1 MPGAVASSLLFL
13 SLFALESSAVQFHF
27 QVAPPKVANSANNN
41 LINTDNLRYSTNI
54 TISGNV
60 VNVLIDTGSS
70 DLWVMPPAGL
80 TNFNDTGLTTTLRYG
95 DGSNFVKGDIGVG
108 AFSLDGGQFAVASQ
122 AYVFGQTQAG
132 EEADFVEGHFG
143 ILGLG
148 FDTAGASQINTA
160 VQQAQGATATWGQ
173 SVLSN
178 IFAQNPGSSNYMGIA
193 LSRTGDQE
201 GTADGSLTIAEYDTD
216 YQSVANSPQIPQTP
230 AGSGVWSVTLD
241 SLSVGG
247 TKINW
252 PTTIKAAPAGKN
264 VVLLDTGTTNIL
276 MPQTQVNAIYST
288 IPGAVLS
295 PNSNIPLVQFSETN
309 NVWVVPCTAQV
320 DVVATFAGQD
330 FAIHPLDVTDMQI
343 LTSPDGTQNFTVC
356 VNSFTDLGPIAQGEV
371 DGLFG
376 DSFLRN
382 VYTAFDFGTGGPTKG
397 NPFVQ
402 MLSTTDATKS
412 AADLIAVRAVN
423 MQNMPPE
430 LSPADLVR
438 VFNGTLKAADA
449 VPVAGLSSAV
459 ISSAIA
465 ADGGATTAAGG
476 ASTTAGGSPPASTGT
491 GSSGTTDSSDGK
503 KSGAGMSFVPQMG
516 VVVGALLL
524 GINTL
529 L

>member
-13 SLFALESSAVQFHF
+13 SLFALESSAVQFTF
-27 QVAPPKVANSANNN
+27 QVAQPKAATANSANNN

-70 DLWVMPPAGL
+70 DLWVMPL
-80 TNFNDTGLTTTLRYG
+80 
-95 DGSNFVKGDIGVG
+95 GDIGVG
-108 AFSLDGGQFAVASQ
+108 AFSLDGGQFAVSSQ
-122 AYVFGQTQAG
+122 AYLFGQTEAG
-132 EEADFVEGHFG
+132 EEADFEEGHFG

-148 FDTAGASQINTA
+148 FDTQGASQINTA

-173 SVLSN
+173 SVLTN
-178 IFAQNPGSSNYMGIA
+178 IFAQNPDSSDYIGIA

-201 GTADGSLTIAEYDTD
+201 GTADGSLTIAERLRGRGCG
-216 YQSVANSPQIPQTP
+216 ALRWIRFR
-230 AGSGVWSVTLD
+230 L
-241 SLSVGG
+241 GG

-252 PTTIKAAPAGKN
+252 PSTITAAPAGKN
-264 VVLLDTGTTNIL
+264 IVLLDTGTTNIL

-330 FAIHPLDVTDMQI
+330 FAIHPLDVTDMQV
-343 LTSPDGTQNFTVC
+343 LTTPDGKHNFTVC
-356 VNSFTDLGPIAQGEV
+356 VNSFTDIGTIAQGET
-371 DGLFG
+371 DALFG

-397 NPFVQ
+397 TPFVQ

-430 LSPADLVR
+430 LSPVDLVR
-438 VFNGTLKAADA
+438 VFNGTLNAADA
-449 VPVAGLSSAV
+449 VPVAALSASV

-465 ADGGATTAAGG
+465 ADAAASTTAAGG
-476 ASTTAGGSPPASTGT
+476 SASTTAGSSTPATT
-491 GSSGTTDSSDGK
+491 GSSGSGSSGSTNASDGK
-503 KSGAGMSFVPQMG
+503 SNGAGMSFVPQMG

-524 GINTL
+524 GLSTL